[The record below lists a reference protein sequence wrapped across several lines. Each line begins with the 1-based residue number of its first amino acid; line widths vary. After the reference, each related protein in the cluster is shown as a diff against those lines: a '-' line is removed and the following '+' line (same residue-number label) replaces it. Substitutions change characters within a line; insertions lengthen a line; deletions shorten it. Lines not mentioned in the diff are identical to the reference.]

1 MITRAIGFEKKFTL
15 NEGNQFEY
23 FQLMVPDLLPL
34 DVLVKVEAAS
44 VNPVDTKLRQSGK
57 GTVPPHILGFDGVGI
72 ILEKGS
78 EVTNFS
84 VGDRVLYAGTTTRTG
99 SCSNLQVVDS
109 RIIAQVPASMTLT
122 DAAGMPLTFI
132 TAYEALFEK
141 MGLIPEENANV
152 GKELLIVNGAGGVGS
167 AAIQLAKWAGLKVI
181 ATASRAATVD
191 WVTKLQ
197 ADLVINHRHSL
208 SAQLPAKKQDS
219 IPYILLLHSTDDYF
233 AEACRL
239 IAPFGHIVSIVGT
252 SRELHLGRLKDK
264 AASFDWEYMF
274 AKTDYDYHVASQGAI
289 LEKIMRLWHLG
300 KIKPTTTRVLQGLTT
315 ETLFEA
321 HRIVEEGKM
330 IGKLVIAY

>member
-1 MITRAIGFEKKFTL
+1 MITRAIGFEKKFIL

-181 ATASRAATVD
+181 DGFSCSDSRLGHKPAGRSGDQSSTFSKRSAACKKAGQHPLYPAS
-191 WVTKLQ
+191 
-197 ADLVINHRHSL
+197 SL
-208 SAQLPAKKQDS
+208 N
-219 IPYILLLHSTDDYF
+219 
-233 AEACRL
+233 
-239 IAPFGHIVSIVGT
+239 G
-252 SRELHLGRLKDK
+252 
-264 AASFDWEYMF
+264 
-274 AKTDYDYHVASQGAI
+274 
-289 LEKIMRLWHLG
+289 
-300 KIKPTTTRVLQGLTT
+300 
-315 ETLFEA
+315 
-321 HRIVEEGKM
+321 
-330 IGKLVIAY
+330 